1 MELIVSAIM
10 SDLLNRAL
18 SKAIQRY
25 RRSKAEDTEHKLRR
39 LHRVL
44 LQIDATVERA
54 EGRHITN
61 QAMLRQLQMLR
72 QGMYQGHHMLD
83 TTLKYRCSDD
93 ANSSGDLPVALPGFS
108 SARRLLSRPFRFSS
122 DTYSVPAPGTALG
135 AESSKQLEKTLDDLE
150 RLVGDMAEF
159 TLFLEGYPRI
169 SRKPYSAHLVL
180 GSVMFGR
187 QMEMETVIDFL
198 LRTEAAG
205 NESPGVLPIVGAAR
219 VGKSTLV
226 EHVCLD
232 ERLRGHF
239 SSIVVFTVED
249 TGAAF
254 RGNAVVKHQD
264 VAAGAAA
271 SHGGRSL
278 VVIELAGDVDDETWG
293 RLYSSAASGME
304 NGSKIVVTSRSE
316 KIATLGTTEALRL
329 EAGALSIEAYW
340 YVF

>member
-1 MELIVSAIM
+1 
-10 SDLLNRAL
+10 
-18 SKAIQRY
+18 
-25 RRSKAEDTEHKLRR
+25 
-39 LHRVL
+39 
-44 LQIDATVERA
+44 
-54 EGRHITN
+54 
-61 QAMLRQLQMLR
+61 
-72 QGMYQGHHMLD
+72 
-83 TTLKYRCSDD
+83 
-93 ANSSGDLPVALPGFS
+93 
-108 SARRLLSRPFRFSS
+108 
-122 DTYSVPAPGTALG
+122 
-135 AESSKQLEKTLDDLE
+135 
-150 RLVGDMAEF
+150 
-159 TLFLEGYPRI
+159 
-169 SRKPYSAHLVL
+169 
-180 GSVMFGR
+180 
-187 QMEMETVIDFL
+187 MEMEAVIDFL